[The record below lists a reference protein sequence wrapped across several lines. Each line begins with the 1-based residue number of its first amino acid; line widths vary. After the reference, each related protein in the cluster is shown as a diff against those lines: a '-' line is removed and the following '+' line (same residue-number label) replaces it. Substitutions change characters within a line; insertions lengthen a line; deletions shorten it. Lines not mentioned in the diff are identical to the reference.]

1 MEQSSPTTGWSVNQ
15 PWRGLIGTAVVL
27 AYVLVMTSLF
37 DAQYFNG
44 FYTLLIMAM
53 VPVLVMVGM
62 GWKAQYPPTLGLGQ
76 PWRGLLLVGFIVILG
91 TLVAFGAKN
100 FLANGVAQPFIILYL
115 ISTVI
120 TTFFL
125 IIAFGMWPYNK
136 LSAGLGGWLT
146 LITAFVVTWVLFKL
160 FNFSLL
166 SFPSGTNPSL
176 VAPVAFYGPG
186 GPLAAF
192 SGLAPHGPVPWE
204 LAIACWL
211 WALAF
216 LFMFINLGMWPLCKA
231 PGLMRQ
237 PVFGF
242 VLTASCLVLA
252 LIATY
257 IGVVAF
263 SMEPLMFM
271 LLGVCWLFGVLVIMT
286 MFQMWPGRLFK
297 QPVWGVV
304 NILLA
309 AGLAALAYFAYRAFA
324 IWHFGDAMHKYP
336 IDIFTL
342 ATMML
347 GVTFPALAAYSDFF
361 DFWPLPP
368 TPAPPAQS

>member
-1 MEQSSPTTGWSVNQ
+1 MEQSSQTTSWSVNQ
-15 PWRGLIGTAVVL
+15 PWRGLFGTAIVV
-27 AYVLVMTSLF
+27 AYVLTMTSLF

-62 GWKAQYPPTLGLGQ
+62 GWRAQYPPTHGLPQ
-76 PWRGLLLVGFIVILG
+76 PWRGLLLVGFIVLLG
-91 TLVAFGAKN
+91 TFAGYAAKN
-100 FLANGVAQPFIILYL
+100 FLASGVAQPFIILYL

-125 IIAFGMWPYNK
+125 VIAFGMWPYNK
-136 LSAGLGGWLT
+136 LPASLGGWLT
-146 LITAFVVTWVLFKL
+146 LITAFVLTWFLFKL

-176 VAPVAFYGPG
+176 VAPVAFYAKG

-192 SGLAPHGPVPWE
+192 AGLAPHGPFPWE
-204 LAIACWL
+204 LAITFWL
-211 WALAF
+211 WAVAF
-216 LFMFINLGMWPLCKA
+216 LFVFINLGMWPFCKSPA
-231 PGLMRQ
+231 LMGQ

-252 LIATY
+252 LLATY
-257 IGVVAF
+257 IGVVAL
-263 SMEPLMFM
+263 SIEPLMFM

-286 MFQMWPGRLFK
+286 MFQMWPGRFFK
-297 QPVWGVV
+297 QPIWGVV

-309 AGLAALAYFAYRAFA
+309 VGLAVIAYFAYRAFA
-324 IWHFGDAMHKYP
+324 IWHFGGAMQKYP

-361 DFWPLPP
+361 DFWPLPA
-368 TPAPPAQS
+368 TPPPPAES